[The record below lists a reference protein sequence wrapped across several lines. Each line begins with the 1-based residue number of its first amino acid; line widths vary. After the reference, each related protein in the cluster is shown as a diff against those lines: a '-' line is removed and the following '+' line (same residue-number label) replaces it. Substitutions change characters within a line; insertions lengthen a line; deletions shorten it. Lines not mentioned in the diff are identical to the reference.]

1 MKSTFAVRTKV
12 NIDDTTALMDISWD
26 CPYCELPN
34 FTWSTSRFI
43 KSMDQNFEIDIRCEH
58 CNKKVTVICTD
69 LEELF
74 P

>member
-34 FTWSTSRFI
+34 FTWSTSRHI
-43 KSMDQNFEIDIRCEH
+43 KSMDQNFEID
-58 CNKKVTVICTD
+58 
-69 LEELF
+69 L
-74 P
+74 